1 MAGARVLLALAVASG
16 ALMSCANNGADRNN
30 DGVIDA
36 SERAAEMADNAFIPM
51 EPGRWDIRMTF
62 DDIDVSSL
70 SEARKKAVMA
80 ELATLASG
88 SSCLSAAEAK
98 NPGAGFFGGP
108 GTGKCSYSKFDISGQ
123 KAKLE
128 LNCAMEGAGAVNLE
142 LKGPIGAK
150 QFDFDTEAKVRLPV
164 LGAIRLKGKME
175 GRQNGTC
182 VPVK

>member
-1 MAGARVLLALAVASG
+1 MAHKRALMTLAVASG
-16 ALMSCANNGADRNN
+16 ALMSCAGNGADRNN

-36 SERAAEMADNAFIPM
+36 SERAAEMADSSFVPMNA
-51 EPGRWDIRMTF
+51 GRWDTRVVF
-62 DDIDVSSL
+62 DEIDVPSL
-70 SEARKKAVMA
+70 SEARKKAAMA

-88 SSCLSAAEAK
+88 SSCLSPAEAK
-98 NPGAGFFGGP
+98 NPGADFFGGP

-142 LKGPIGAK
+142 LKGPIAADH
-150 QFDFDTEAKVRLPV
+150 FDFDTEAKVRLPV
-164 LGAIRLKGKME
+164 LGAIKLKGKMI
-175 GRQNGTC
+175 GRHGGAC

>member
-1 MAGARVLLALAVASG
+1 MAYKRALMTLAVASG
-16 ALMSCANNGADRNN
+16 ALMSCSGNGADRNN

-36 SERAAEMADNAFIPM
+36 AERAAEMADSSFVPLTA
-51 EPGRWDIRMTF
+51 GRWDMHVVF

-70 SEARKKAVMA
+70 SDARKKAVMA

-88 SSCLSAAEAK
+88 SVCLSEAEAK
-98 NPGAGFFGGP
+98 NPGADFFGGP
-108 GTGKCSYSKFDISGQ
+108 GTGKCSYSKFDISKQ

-150 QFDFDTEAKVRLPV
+150 QFDFDTKAKVRLPV
-164 LGAIRLKGKME
+164 LGAITLKGKME

-182 VPVK
+182 VAAK